1 MNYNDW
7 LDLINQVE
15 KSNRNTIYLQK
26 MEDANNNIN
35 INEMLQPKL
44 IDLITNKLAKA
55 IRRIVNNINET
66 FRNPNTLELTIINF
80 DKDIQYIL
88 KICNLKQIDNDVKS
102 KLITTVNDEA
112 NKVYDILIEKSLE
125 ADRTGMYKT
134 IIEKKKNSKR

>member
-7 LDLINQVE
+7 LDLIDQVE

-26 MEDANNNIN
+26 MEDADNNIN
-35 INEMLQPKL
+35 INEMLQSKL
-44 IDLITNKLAKA
+44 VDLITNKLAKA

>member
-26 MEDANNNIN
+26 MEDADNNIN

-125 ADRTGMYKT
+125 VDRTGMYKT